1 MPTWL
6 LVAIAAAAILALI
19 FRPWKQ
25 SPRSLNDDENEGDG
39 PSLKHTIQVNL
50 GLLDHELGELI
61 PIAEQAAS
69 SPDVDRARRLLEEA
83 EAISLDVDLVLSI
96 GEDAEKDELLERVFG
111 AMNKTTQARRLLGAV
126 KEPVELE

>member
-6 LVAIAAAAILALI
+6 VVAIAAVFLAVLM

-25 SPRSLNDDENEGDG
+25 SRRSFDTDADG
-39 PSLKHTIQVNL
+39 PSLNHTIQVNL
-50 GLLDHELGELI
+50 ALLDQELGELM

-83 EAISLDVDLVLSI
+83 ETTSLDVDLNLSI
-96 GEDAEKDELLERVFG
+96 WVDADKEQLLERVFG
-111 AMNKTTQARRLLGAV
+111 AMNNATTARRLLGAT
-126 KEPVELE
+126 KPVDLE

>member
-6 LVAIAAAAILALI
+6 LVALAAAAILALI

-25 SPRSLNDDENEGDG
+25 SPRAFDDNEDDG
-39 PSLKHTIQVNL
+39 HSLKHTIQVNL

-83 EAISLDVDLVLSI
+83 EAISLDVDLVLSV

-111 AMNKTTQARRLLGAV
+111 AMNKTTQARRLLGAT
-126 KEPVELE
+126 KEPIDLE